1 MKIFLL
7 IVLIK
12 IDREQMNTET
22 AIDRFYLHII
32 SRSDLTKSN
41 CNEKDLEVILE
52 KKPTIDFCKFLYK
65 EVGRDFFWRD
75 RLKWNDQNW
84 LDYISKDFFKLYIL
98 KQNNRLVGYYELL
111 YEPKSSSMEIPYFG
125 IFKEFYGKGIGG
137 YLLTDAILTS
147 FNQKINKVWV
157 HTCTLDHPNALKNY
171 LARGMKIFK
180 TEKIFFNPE
189 NL

>member
-1 MKIFLL
+1 MQRSI
-7 IVLIK
+7 I
-12 IDREQMNTET
+12 RY
-22 AIDRFYLHII
+22 YLHIFSKSSLI
-32 SRSDLTKSN
+32 KSN
-41 CNEKDLEVILE
+41 CQKENLETVQE
-52 KKPTIDFCKFLYK
+52 KKPTIDFCKFFYK
-65 EVGRDFFWRD
+65 EVGKDFFWRD
-75 RLKWNDQNW
+75 RLKWSDQDW
-84 LDYISKDFFKLYIL
+84 LDYINNDFFKLYIL
-98 KQNNRLVGYYELL
+98 KHNNNLAGYYELL
-111 YEPKSSSMEIPYFG
+111 YDPKTYSMEIPYFG

>member
-1 MKIFLL
+1 MQRK
-7 IVLIK
+7 
-12 IDREQMNTET
+12 
-22 AIDRFYLHII
+22 IDRFYLHIFSI
-32 SRSDLTKSN
+32 NELIKSDYKQIN
-41 CNEKDLEVILE
+41 LEVILE
-52 KKPTIDFCKFLYK
+52 KKPKIDICKFFYK

-75 RLKWNDQNW
+75 RLKWRDQDW
-84 LDYISKDFFKLYIL
+84 LDYINNDFFKLYIL
-98 KQNNRLVGYYELL
+98 KYNNKLAGYYELF
-111 YEPKSSSMEIPYFG
+111 YDPRTFSMEISYFG
-125 IFKEFYGKGIGG
+125 IFKEFFGKGIGG

>member
-1 MKIFLL
+1 MQS
-7 IVLIK
+7 
-12 IDREQMNTET
+12 E
-22 AIDRFYLHII
+22 IDRFYLHIFFKNDLI
-32 SRSDLTKSN
+32 KSDCKEIN
-41 CNEKDLEVILE
+41 LEVFLE
-52 KKPTIDFCKFLYK
+52 KNPTVNFCKFLYK

-75 RLKWNDQNW
+75 RLKWSDQDW
-84 LDYISKDFFKLYIL
+84 LDYISNDFFKLYIL
-98 KQNNRLVGYYELL
+98 KQNNELAGYYELL
-111 YEPKSSSMEIPYFG
+111 YDPKIPSMEIAYFG
-125 IFKEFYGKGIGG
+125 IFKEFFGKGIGG

-171 LARGMKIFK
+171 LARGMKVFK

>member
-1 MKIFLL
+1 MLRS
-7 IVLIK
+7 IV
-12 IDREQMNTET
+12 RT
-22 AIDRFYLHII
+22 YLHIF
-32 SRSDLTKSN
+32 SKSN
-41 CNEKDLEVILE
+41 LINANCKNQNLEVILE
-52 KKPTIDFCKFLYK
+52 EKPTIDFCKFFYK
-65 EVGRDFFWRD
+65 EIGRDLFWRD
-75 RLKWNDQNW
+75 RLKWSNQEW
-84 LDYISKDFFKLYIL
+84 LDYINNDFFKLYVL
-98 KQNNRLVGYYELL
+98 KYNNKLAGYYELL
-111 YEPKSSSMEIPYFG
+111 YDPKTSSMEIAYFG

-147 FNQKINKVWV
+147 FNQKINKAWV

>member
-1 MKIFLL
+1 MQRS
-7 IVLIK
+7 IV
-12 IDREQMNTET
+12 RS
-22 AIDRFYLHII
+22 YLHILSKNSLI
-32 SRSDLTKSN
+32 KSN
-41 CNEKDLEVILE
+41 CQNKSLRIIFE
-52 KKPTIDFCKFLYK
+52 KKPKIDICKFFYK

-75 RLKWNDQNW
+75 RLKWSNENW
-84 LDYISKDFFKLYIL
+84 LDYISNDFFKLYIL
-98 KQNNRLVGYYELL
+98 KQDNKLVGYYELL
-111 YEPKSSSMEIPYFG
+111 YDPKVFSMEISYFG

-147 FNQKINKVWV
+147 FNKKINKVWV

>member
-1 MKIFLL
+1 MQRNI
-7 IVLIK
+7 I
-12 IDREQMNTET
+12 RS
-22 AIDRFYLHII
+22 YLHITSKDRPI
-32 SRSDLTKSN
+32 KSRCK
-41 CNEKDLEVILE
+41 EKNLEVLLE
-52 KKPTIDFCKFLYK
+52 EKPTPDLCKFFYK
-65 EVGRDFFWRD
+65 EVGKDFFWRD
-75 RLKWNDQNW
+75 RLKWSDQDW
-84 LDYISKDFFKLYIL
+84 LNYINNDFFKLYIL
-98 KQNNRLVGYYELL
+98 KYNNKFAGYYELL
-111 YEPKSSSMEIPYFG
+111 YDPKNYSMEIAYFG

-171 LARGMKIFK
+171 LARGMKVFK

>member
-1 MKIFLL
+1 MQRK
-7 IVLIK
+7 
-12 IDREQMNTET
+12 
-22 AIDRFYLHII
+22 IDRFYLHIFSI
-32 SRSDLTKSN
+32 NDLIKSDYKQIN
-41 CNEKDLEVILE
+41 LEVILE
-52 KKPTIDFCKFLYK
+52 KKPKIDVCKFFYK

-75 RLKWNDQNW
+75 RLKWRDQDW
-84 LDYISKDFFKLYIL
+84 LDYINNDFFKLYIL
-98 KQNNRLVGYYELL
+98 KYNNKFAGYYELL
-111 YEPKSSSMEIPYFG
+111 YDPKNSSMEIPYFG

-137 YLLTDAILTS
+137 YLLTHAILSS
-147 FNQKINKVWV
+147 FEQKINKVWV

>member
-1 MKIFLL
+1 M
-7 IVLIK
+7 
-12 IDREQMNTET
+12 
-22 AIDRFYLHII
+22 
-32 SRSDLTKSN
+32 
-41 CNEKDLEVILE
+41 
-52 KKPTIDFCKFLYK
+52 
-65 EVGRDFFWRD
+65 
-75 RLKWNDQNW
+75 
-84 LDYISKDFFKLYIL
+84 DYINSDFFKLYIL
-98 KQNNRLVGYYELL
+98 KHNNKLAGYYELL
-111 YEPKSSSMEIPYFG
+111 YDPKTSSMEIPYFG

-147 FNQKINKVWV
+147 FNQKINKAWV

>member
-1 MKIFLL
+1 MQRK
-7 IVLIK
+7 
-12 IDREQMNTET
+12 
-22 AIDRFYLHII
+22 IDRFYLHIFSI
-32 SRSDLTKSN
+32 NDLIKSN
-41 CNEKDLEVILE
+41 YKQINLEVILE
-52 KKPTIDFCKFLYK
+52 KKPKIDICKFLYK

-75 RLKWNDQNW
+75 RLKWSDQDW
-84 LDYISKDFFKLYIL
+84 LDYISNDFFKLYIL
-98 KQNNRLVGYYELL
+98 KQNNELAGYYELL
-111 YEPKSSSMEIPYFG
+111 YDPKIPSMEIAYFG
-125 IFKEFYGKGIGG
+125 IFKEFFGKGIGG

-171 LARGMKIFK
+171 IARGMKVFK